1 MLPFWLSFSSL
12 QISIPQPS
20 WGYFFNGRSPVI
32 LAASK
37 GGWYGLILAKRLLNV
52 LPTYLLL
59 NIASISNLYDICGSN
74 LYIMKYCVI
83 YFECPPFDVFF
94 SSFQTAIIFY
104 IKRSFYSVLTSLT
117 LSLNHKGFRVVFC
130 IQKKTHLVSGFKEK
144 LICLFWFMML

>member
-1 MLPFWLSFSSL
+1 MQLQCDIFSL
-12 QISIPQPS
+12 AWRLCEAVAIFVNNYGNCILISIPQPS
-20 WGYFFNGRSPVI
+20 WGYFFNGRSPVL

-37 GGWYGLILAKRLLNV
+37 GGWYGLTLAKRLLNV
-52 LPTYLLL
+52 LPTYFLL

-104 IKRSFYSVLTSLT
+104 IKRSFYALLTSLN
-117 LSLNHKGFRVVFC
+117 LSLNHEGFRVVFY
-130 IQKKTHLVSGFKEK
+130 IQ
-144 LICLFWFMML
+144 